1 MRNMAL
7 GFLLA
12 AATALAAPI
21 PSYARDA
28 APAVTSRAGFD
39 AAKLKGIVD
48 WLKADVDKGRTPG
61 AVVLIARD
69 GQIVLH
75 EAVGW
80 ADKDKKIPM
89 QRDSI
94 HAIAS
99 STKMITTVAALRLF
113 EQNKLPIMAPIATF
127 LPELKDLKVS
137 VEKKDANGT
146 VTTELVAPTRQPT
159 VHDLMTHRAGFT
171 YFFFPPNPLRA
182 KYRELGIDRVDN
194 MNADEMLQ
202 KLATLPLAF
211 PPGTSFEYS
220 IATDLLGHIIERIT
234 KKPLDVALKELVLD
248 PLKMS
253 ETTFY
258 VQGNTVARYA
268 RPLPTDPDMW
278 VFDWLNVTRAP
289 KRFSGGAGMAA
300 TAGDYYRLLQMLANG
315 GTLDGTRLLSPM
327 TVRWALAD
335 QIGTTRGVA
344 HPGDGYSWSL
354 VNPVRVS
361 AGGAPFQ
368 GSVGDLFWG
377 GITGPRYFLDPK
389 ENLIGIV
396 FVQGPSIRAAYHAEL
411 RSMVYGAMVSIK
423 SER

>member
-1 MRNMAL
+1 MRNIALALLMAA
-7 GFLLA
+7 GA
-12 AATALAAPI
+12 ALAAPA
-21 PSYARDA
+21 PGLARDTA
-28 APAVTSRAGFD
+28 AASSRAGFD
-39 AAKLKGIVD
+39 TAKLKAITG
-48 WLKADVDKGRTPG
+48 WLQADVDKGRTPG

-69 GQIVLH
+69 GQVLLH

-80 ADKDKKIPM
+80 QDKDKKVPM
-89 QRDSI
+89 ARNSI

-99 STKMITTVAALRLF
+99 STKLITTVAALRLF
-113 EQNKLPIMAPIATF
+113 EQNKLQIMAPIALY
-127 LPELKDLKVS
+127 LPELKDLKIS
-137 VEKKDANGT
+137 VEKKDAAGNAT
-146 VTTELVAPTRQPT
+146 SELTAPTRQPT

-171 YFFFPPNPLRA
+171 YFFFPPNQLRT

-194 MNADEMLQ
+194 MTADEMLQ

-211 PPGTSFEYS
+211 SPGSSFEYS
-220 IATDLLGHIIERIT
+220 IATDLLGHIIERVT

-248 PLKMS
+248 PLKMGD
-253 ETTFY
+253 TTFH
-258 VQGNTVARYA
+258 VQGNAVARYA

-278 VFDWLNVTRAP
+278 VFEWLDVTRAP
-289 KRFSGGAGMAA
+289 KRFSGGAGMAS
-300 TAGDYYRLLQMLANG
+300 TASDYFRLLQMLTNG

-335 QIGTTRGVA
+335 QIGTMRGVA

-368 GSVGDLFWG
+368 GNVGDLFWG
-377 GITGPRYFLDPK
+377 GITGPRYFIDPK
-389 ENLIGIV
+389 ENLVGIV

-411 RSMVYGAMVSIK
+411 RAMVYGAMIASK
-423 SER
+423 NEK

>member
-1 MRNMAL
+1 MRNIALALLMAA
-7 GFLLA
+7 GM
-12 AATALAAPI
+12 ALAAPA
-21 PSYARDA
+21 PSFARDA
-28 APAVTSRAGFD
+28 ASTASSRAGFD
-39 AAKLKGIVD
+39 AEKLKAVVT
-48 WLKADVDKGRTPG
+48 WLQADVDKGRTPG
-61 AVVLIARD
+61 AVVLIARN
-69 GQIVLH
+69 GQVVLH

-80 ADKDKKIPM
+80 ADKDKNVPM
-89 QRDSI
+89 QRNSI

-99 STKMITTVAALRLF
+99 STKLITTVAALRLF
-113 EQNKLPIMAPIATF
+113 EQNRLSVMAPIATY

-146 VTTELVAPTRQPT
+146 VTTELVAPPRQPT

-171 YFFFPPNPLRA
+171 YFFFPPNPLRN

-194 MNADEMLQ
+194 MTADEMLQ

-211 PPGTSFEYS
+211 PPGSAFEYS
-220 IATDLLGHIIERIT
+220 IATDLLGHIVERIT
-234 KKPLDVALKELVLD
+234 KKPLDAALKELVLD
-248 PLKMS
+248 PLKMN
-253 ETTFY
+253 ETTFL
-258 VQGNTVARYA
+258 VQGSAVARYA
-268 RPLPTDPDMW
+268 RPLATDPDKW
-278 VFDWLNVTRAP
+278 VFDWLDVTRAP
-289 KRFSGGAGMAA
+289 KRFSGGAGMAS
-300 TAGDYYRLLQMLANG
+300 TTSDYFRLLQMLVNG

-377 GITGPRYFLDPK
+377 GITGPRYFADPK
-389 ENLIGIV
+389 EGLVGLV

-411 RSMVYGAMVSIK
+411 RAMVYGAMISSQ
-423 SER
+423 SEK